1 LSGNLFPSW
10 EGARE
15 IVPALV
21 TRGLLG
27 ELRLVFELDI
37 DLRALES
44 NTALCPN
51 GSLAANRDP
60 RVASVVSGVTFR
72 MV

>member
-1 LSGNLFPSW
+1 MKPVPSL
-10 EGARE
+10 EGVRE
-15 IVPALV
+15 KVPVLV
-21 TRGLLG
+21 TRGSLSELG
-27 ELRLVFELDI
+27 LVFELDI

-44 NTALCPN
+44 NTALCLN
-51 GSLAANRDP
+51 GILASNRDP